1 MQTFREFY
9 QSKFYL
15 QNPQT
20 LKAGLPIVTD
30 DFGRMLELLFDPSN
44 RARTI
49 LLGLSK
55 KSGKSGLMSAISLY
69 EALTNGESDVWVANN
84 SYEAGKGR
92 VFEIIEYALRKSK
105 LFSSPSNDPLYVI
118 KDDRIAFVNHSRII
132 VMPSSA
138 RSLAG
143 GNQILSVSDEL
154 WASVTVPDINRYHEL
169 TPPPGGRS
177 YRVLAS
183 YAGLPDSVILRSV
196 WDLVLAG
203 ERLDDRLPIFYNREA
218 DVSGVIDGF
227 NGEYFFRLPWVNQEF
242 LDKERRSSPYN
253 AYFERLYMNHW
264 ASTSG
269 LPLISEDDYASMRDS
284 RIELIS
290 V

>member
-118 KDDRIAFVNHSRII
+118 KDEIGR
-132 VMPSSA
+132 
-138 RSLAG
+138 
-143 GNQILSVSDEL
+143 
-154 WASVTVPDINRYHEL
+154 ASCRE
-169 TPPPGGRS
+169 
-177 YRVLAS
+177 RV
-183 YAGLPDSVILRSV
+183 
-196 WDLVLAG
+196 
-203 ERLDDRLPIFYNREA
+203 E
-218 DVSGVIDGF
+218 
-227 NGEYFFRLPWVNQEF
+227 
-242 LDKERRSSPYN
+242 
-253 AYFERLYMNHW
+253 
-264 ASTSG
+264 
-269 LPLISEDDYASMRDS
+269 IS
-284 RIELIS
+284 
-290 V
+290 